1 MAPKKAAAAAVAP
14 AAVVVAAPKKRV
26 GVKKPVAVVAEPVA
40 AVAEPVAEQAAP
52 KKRAAAK
59 KPATA
64 APAPVPVVAAAPADD
79 GCDAVANVAP
89 AKAPKAV
96 PKAPVAEIAP
106 TPAAAIAPPKAAVAP
121 LAAGDVPTWD
131 ILDTYFTAGGGADC
145 ANPLVKH
152 HVDSFNEFLD
162 KKAAQIIHGFNPI
175 QICHNYTPEIK
186 DFAYKIYMNLTQPT
200 RSKPIFTA
208 QDGTTV
214 VMTPNMARMNNLT
227 YATVMYTDVHVI
239 TEVINTDGVTERRET
254 TIPNVPIGK
263 IPIMVRSKACTLT
276 QMPAVGEGT
285 GKYECRYDPG
295 GYFLVS
301 GNEKVVICQDR
312 ISENRTLVF
321 APNGNADGLSAEIR
335 SMPDGVFL
343 PPKTTSLHLSGKPNH
358 LGRIIRLSTSFLR
371 SEVPLFVMFRALGVE
386 KDRDIMQHI
395 VLDTEDPKMERLQTE
410 LVACADDAS
419 DTMTRDGAH
428 ALMLRILG
436 TTGTPR
442 EYLEQP
448 ERARAILANT
458 ILNDFLPH
466 VGPCLR
472 KKALYLGY
480 MVRKLMRIFLG
491 YQDYDNRDSYIH
503 KRIDTTGVLFSNLF
517 RQCYGKMIKEM
528 RNMVVRELHMWRANP
543 AAMPDVVT
551 PMNVHRFFKQTIIES
566 GLRYALSTGNW
577 GVKTL
582 GSYQSIRQGV
592 AQVLNRMSYLSA
604 ISHLRRINTPME
616 KLGKLVPPR
625 KLDNTQF
632 GMICPNETPEGAAV
646 GLVKNMAMSTHITI
660 NMSSAY
666 VREVLRDLGVL
677 FYADAAYAEENAAR
691 AFLRDMGS
699 SDSVAVTVNGDIL
712 GYTKD
717 PARVAGALRHMKRTG
732 TLSPTTAVVWDIQAG
747 ALNVNTDA
755 GRMYRPLHVVAEG
768 QLQLTRQLAAR
779 GEPWVKFSERKYFSQ
794 FVAPFSGDDEGFL
807 EYMDT
812 EELNHAM
819 IAMFPE
825 DLLRGVKVTALPPR
839 YTHCEIHPSLMNGV
853 LAANIPFMDHNQA
866 PRNCYQCL
874 WLEEPVL
881 MADGATRKAIRDVVP
896 GDEVLTVDP
905 VTLRAT
911 YTTVIHQYVRPAE
924 KPVYRV
930 TTLSGRSVVVTQD
943 HKFMTNQGW
952 RDLLHFNGA
961 TLLVI
966 YPSVAPSVVAGLVA
980 SAPAPAPPAP
990 SLMVPVA
997 PFLTT
1002 TGTPYIDSRLTTMG
1016 LLPLTEKSPNFN
1028 LLMRVFGFM
1037 KAHGVGTKFPDT
1049 EAGRLNHDEL
1059 ERDAAAIGFAEY
1071 GSGDMG
1077 FRALMMALET
1087 DRFIRMPAW
1096 LSAPLASCAGAS
1108 ALARYNFLCGFFGG
1122 GGQAAW
1128 VAKIAASLSALG
1140 AAGEAAIAAAGA
1152 LGQCYNCEARAKF
1165 AMLAEFNR
1173 HREVPADF
1181 PALAANP
1188 KLRQVTYDDW
1198 VARSGVTPA
1207 RGALLVPVLSLD
1219 PVRNCMI
1226 SDITVASENHSFVG
1240 GEGFAVSNSA
1250 MGKQAVGVYA
1260 SNFNQRIDT
1269 MAHVLNYPQKPL
1281 ARTRLAKYTHNDDLP
1296 SGINAIVAIMTYSGY
1311 NQEDSVMINQSALDR
1326 GMFTSTYYKSYR
1338 DTLNK
1343 NASTGEQE
1351 IFVLPDPSETT
1362 SMKPYNYDKLSADG
1376 FVPKNTYVNGGDILI
1391 GKIMPHKI
1399 QGVIHP
1405 RDNSHAMKLNDE
1417 GNVDMNYIGVNADG
1431 YDFAK
1436 VRLRHYRKMVIG
1448 DKCSSRSAQKG
1459 SLGMVYREA
1468 DMPFSKS
1475 GIVPDIIM
1483 NPHAIPSRM
1492 TMGQL
1497 METLMGKAGCYLGA
1511 LGDATPFTDCKV
1523 GDIAAVLEA
1532 NGMERHGNEILYNGR
1547 TGEQIQTEIF
1557 IGPTMYQR
1565 LKHLVQ
1571 DKIHSR
1577 GSSGPVVYL
1586 TRQPAEG
1593 RARNGGL
1600 RFGEMER
1607 DAKLAYGSASF
1618 IKEKFLDGSDAY
1630 RVFVCRGCGM
1640 FCTANPEKGIYK
1652 CNACKESSDIVQ
1664 CRVPYALK
1672 LMFQELTTMGIAP
1685 RIQC

>member
-1 MAPKKAAAAAVAP
+1 
-14 AAVVVAAPKKRV
+14 
-26 GVKKPVAVVAEPVA
+26 
-40 AVAEPVAEQAAP
+40 
-52 KKRAAAK
+52 
-59 KPATA
+59 
-64 APAPVPVVAAAPADD
+64 
-79 GCDAVANVAP
+79 
-89 AKAPKAV
+89 
-96 PKAPVAEIAP
+96 
-106 TPAAAIAPPKAAVAP
+106 
-121 LAAGDVPTWD
+121 
-131 ILDTYFTAGGGADC
+131 
-145 ANPLVKH
+145 
-152 HVDSFNEFLD
+152 
-162 KKAAQIIHGFNPI
+162 
-175 QICHNYTPEIK
+175 
-186 DFAYKIYMNLTQPT
+186 
-200 RSKPIFTA
+200 
-208 QDGTTV
+208 
-214 VMTPNMARMNNLT
+214 
-227 YATVMYTDVHVI
+227 MYTDVHVI
-239 TEVINTDGVTERRET
+239 TEVINADGVTERRET

-358 LGRIIRLSTSFLR
+358 LGRIVRLNTSFLR
-371 SEVPLFVMFRALGVE
+371 SEVPIFVMFRALGVE
-386 KDRDIMQHI
+386 TDRDIMQHI
-395 VLDTEDPKMERLQTE
+395 VLDTADPKMERLQTE

-419 DTMTRDGAH
+419 DTMTRDAAH

-458 ILNDFLPH
+458 IANDFLPH

-677 FYADAAYAEENAAR
+677 FYADEAYAAPAASR
-691 AFLRDMGS
+691 AFLREMGS
-699 SDSVAVTVNGDIL
+699 TDSVAVTVNGDIL

-717 PARVAGALRHMKRTG
+717 PARVANALRHMKRTG

-747 ALNVNTDA
+747 VLNVNTDA
-755 GRMYRPLHVVAEG
+755 GRMYRPLHIVSGAADATGGKGAGTGGGGE
-768 QLQLTRQLAAR
+768 LALTRQLR
-779 GEPWVKFSERKYFSQ
+779 ESGESWAKFSERKYFSQ
-794 FVAPFSGDDEGFL
+794 FVAPFSRGDDEGFL

-825 DLLRGVKVTALPPR
+825 DLLHGIKVTALPPR

-881 MADGATRKAIRDVVP
+881 MADGATRKPIRDVAP
-896 GDEVLTVDP
+896 GDEVLTMDP
-905 VTLRAT
+905 LTQRVT
-911 YTTVIHQYVRPAE
+911 YTTVTFQHVSPAQQ
-924 KPVYRV
+924 PMYRV
-930 TTLSGRSVVVTQD
+930 TALSGRSIVVTQD

-952 RDLLHFNGA
+952 RDLRHFDAA
-961 TLLVI
+961 TRLVI
-966 YPSVAPSVVAGLVA
+966 YPTVDASVVAALA
-980 SAPAPAPPAP
+980 AAPAPA
-990 SLMVPVA
+990 PVA

-1002 TGTPYIDSRLTTMG
+1002 TNKPYADAILSKMG
-1016 LLPLTEKSPNFN
+1016 LLPLTEASPNFM

-1037 KAHGVGTKFPDT
+1037 KAHGIKVKFPDT
-1049 EAGRLNHDEL
+1049 ADGRLNKAEL
-1059 ERDAAAIGFAEY
+1059 KRDVAALGFSEFGLADPCFY
-1071 GSGDMG
+1071 S
-1077 FRALMMALET
+1077 LMTALEVP
-1087 DRFIRMPAW
+1087 RMIIVPNW
-1096 LSAPLASCAGAS
+1096 LTAPFAAGAS

-1122 GGQAAW
+1122 GGHQAW
-1128 VAKIAASLSALG
+1128 VSKIVATLSALG
-1140 AAGEAAIAAAGA
+1140 DDVGGSAVRAAAS
-1152 LGQCYNCEARAKF
+1152 LGQCYNTRSRMDAAMF
-1165 AMLAEFNR
+1165 AEYGR
-1173 HREVPADF
+1173 HRAVPTDF
-1181 PALAANP
+1181 PALSANP
-1188 KLRQVTYDDW
+1188 ALRCATYAEWCDP
-1198 VARSGVTPA
+1198 ARSGVSVREGT
-1207 RGALLVPVLSLD
+1207 LLVPVLSLD
-1219 PVRNCMI
+1219 PMRNCMI

-1362 SMKPYNYDKLSADG
+1362 SMKPYNYDKLSGDG

-1523 GDIAAVLEA
+1523 GDIAAILEA

-1672 LMFQELTTMGIAP
+1672 LLFQELTTMGIAP